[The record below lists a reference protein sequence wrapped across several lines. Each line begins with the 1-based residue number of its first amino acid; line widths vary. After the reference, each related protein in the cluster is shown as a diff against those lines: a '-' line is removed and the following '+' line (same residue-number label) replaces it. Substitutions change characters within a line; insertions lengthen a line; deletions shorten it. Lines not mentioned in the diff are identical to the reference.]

1 MRKLCILLLL
11 MAIPGSADDQM
22 ASHLSSLEKRL
33 PGPEFIYTVQP
44 PFVVVGDLDRAELED
59 YSRGTVRWAV
69 RLLKA
74 EYFSLDPEHTL
85 DVWLFKDAESYRKNV
100 RKLTGSSP
108 DTPYGFYSREHRGL
122 FMNIH
127 TGGGTL
133 VHELVHPFLEANFPQ
148 CPPWFNEG
156 LASLYE
162 QCGEKGGRIWG
173 YTNWRLAGLQ
183 TAIRERKL
191 GSIPRLFGLDER
203 DFYRDERANNYAQ
216 ARYLCL
222 YLQHQGVLR
231 EYYRHLRAGRESG
244 PALQALLGFREWAPF
259 QKKWEDWV
267 LGLTYPES

>member
-1 MRKLCILLLL
+1 MRKLCLLLLL
-11 MAIPGSADDQM
+11 MATPAPADDAM
-22 ASHLSSLEKRL
+22 SAHLSALQKRL
-33 PGPEFIYTVQP
+33 PGKDFVYTVQS

-59 YSRGTVRWAV
+59 HARGTVRWAV

-74 EYFSLDPEHTL
+74 EYFSRDPEQTL
-85 DVWLFKDAESYRKNV
+85 DVWLFKNAESYRANV
-100 RKLTGSSP
+100 HKLTGSSP
-108 DTPYGFYSREHRGL
+108 DTPYGFYSRQHGGL

-133 VHELVHPFLEANFPQ
+133 VHELVHPFIEANFPK
-148 CPPWFNEG
+148 CPAWFNEG

-183 TAIRERKL
+183 SAIREGKL
-191 GSIPRLFGLDER
+191 GSIPRLLALDER
-203 DFYRDERANNYAQ
+203 GFYGDDRGNNYAQ

-222 YLQHQGVLR
+222 YMQHQGVLR
-231 EYYRHLRAGRESG
+231 EYYRHVQAGRDSG
-244 PALQALLGFREWAPF
+244 TAMQSLLGFRDWAPF
-259 QKKWEDWV
+259 QKKWQDWV